1 MEGLRIFGLRRGFGL
16 RGFEGLVEGRV
27 CGQRARGKLEAR
39 DKHATCSEIA
49 LYTAHGT
56 VGDDPLP
63 KTLNPGS

>member
-1 MEGLRIFGLRRGFGL
+1 MQGLGIFGLRPGFGL
-16 RGFEGLVEGRV
+16 RGFEGRV
-27 CGQRARGKLEAR
+27 CGQGARDKLEAR